1 VQTSWKVLSLNTNNW
16 DMDGS
21 SSGLFEMLRF
31 GLIDAEGPC
40 YDNFIHI
47 PDVGYLV

>member
-1 VQTSWKVLSLNTNNW
+1 VETSSKVLSLNTTNW

-21 SSGLFEMLRF
+21 GSGSFEMVRF
-31 GLIDAEGPC
+31 GLIDAEWLC

-47 PDVGYLV
+47 PDVGY